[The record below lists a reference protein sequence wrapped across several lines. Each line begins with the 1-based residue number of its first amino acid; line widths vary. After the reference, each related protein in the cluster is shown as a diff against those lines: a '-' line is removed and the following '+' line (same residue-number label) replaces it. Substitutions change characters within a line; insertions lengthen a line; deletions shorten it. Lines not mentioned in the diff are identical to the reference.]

1 MHWLLWLNIVRW
13 IIRLT
18 MIVVVLRRR
27 LPPATAI
34 AWLAAIFLL
43 PILGTILYVLIGTHA
58 LGRKRRRLHR
68 NIIRRTRPNLPDHQL
83 PENLTLQEQD
93 RLDPI
98 IQQTERV
105 LGMPLTDGNSIDLLL
120 GHDDFV
126 DAVVREIDRA
136 QQHVHVLYYI
146 FEPDETG
153 KRIAEA
159 LMNAAKRGVA
169 CRVLADAA
177 GSRPFF
183 TRRGLAHAMQQAGV
197 EVHPALPVSFF
208 RRGLAR
214 LDLRNHRKLVIVD
227 GRCAFTG
234 SHNMIDPDFVSKDLL
249 AIDLSVRVTGPVVAQ
264 FQVVFAEDW
273 MFDTDVE
280 IDRAELFPR
289 LSTVGDICAQ
299 VVPTGPD
306 DETQRFRQIVLAAI
320 NTARERLVLTT
331 PYFIPDEPM
340 MLALAMAASRGVKV
354 HMVVSKQSD
363 YAIVTAAGRSYFDK
377 LTESGVTISRY
388 PGALLHAK
396 TMTVDECLGFI
407 GSANMD
413 IRSLVLNFELGV
425 LLYGVEI
432 TERLHEIQ
440 AEFIAGA
447 QQLDP
452 EWRHGRSAWKRYL
465 DAAASLFSPLL

>member
-1 MHWLLWLNIVRW
+1 M
-13 IIRLT
+13 

-27 LPPATAI
+27 LPPATAL

-43 PILGTILYVLIGTHA
+43 PILGTILYVLIGTHV
-58 LGRKRRRLHR
+58 LGRTRRRLHR
-68 NIIRRTRPNLPDHQL
+68 NIIRRTRPNLPDHRL
-83 PENLTLQEQD
+83 PEDLTLQEQD

-98 IQQTERV
+98 IRQIERV
-105 LGMPLTDGNSIDLLL
+105 LGMPLTDGNAIDMLL

-146 FEPDETG
+146 FEPDQTG
-153 KRIAEA
+153 HRIAQA
-159 LMNAAKRGVA
+159 LMHAAQRGVA

-177 GSRPFF
+177 GSRAFF
-183 TRRGLAHAMQQAGV
+183 KRGGLAYALQQAGA
-197 EVHPALPVSFF
+197 EVHPALPASFF

-214 LDLRNHRKLVIVD
+214 LDLRNHRKLIVVD

-234 SHNMIDPDFVSKDLL
+234 SHNLIDPDFVSKDLP
-249 AIDLSVRVTGPVVAQ
+249 AIDLSVRITGPAVSQ

-273 MFDTDVE
+273 MFDTDAE
-280 IDRAELFPR
+280 IDRAELFPEQ
-289 LSTVGDICAQ
+289 SAVGDICAQ

-340 MLALAMAASRGVKV
+340 MLALSMAAGRGVKV
-354 HMVVSKQSD
+354 HVVVSKRSD

-377 LTESGVTISRY
+377 LIESGVTISRY

-396 TMTVDECLGFI
+396 TMTVDECLAFI

-413 IRSLVLNFELGV
+413 IRSLVLNFELGL

-432 TERLHEIQ
+432 TARLYEIQ
-440 AEFIAGA
+440 AEFIGRAEL
-447 QQLDP
+447 LDP
-452 EWRHGRSAWKRYL
+452 EWWRNRSVCKRYT
-465 DAAASLFSPLL
+465 DAASSLLSPLL